1 MTKSSLPQNGFIST
15 AFLLVFCLMMSLIAL
30 RSDYIIKADQVYY
43 DLECCEE
50 MFAHEALVIE
60 RAKCLLL
67 QEGELDDF
75 PAGDVYVNVSL
86 NDEGYDLYYECYRI
100 HLYVNER
107 QIINFYVQKV
117 Y

>member
-1 MTKSSLPQNGFIST
+1 
-15 AFLLVFCLMMSLIAL
+15 MMSLIAL

-50 MFAHEALVIE
+50 MFAHEVLVISK
-60 RAKCLLL
+60 AKCLLL
-67 QEGELDDF
+67 QEGELEDYM
-75 PAGDVYVNVSL
+75 AGNVYVNVSL
-86 NDEGYDLYYECYRI
+86 NDGGYDLYYECYRI
-100 HLYVNER
+100 HLYVYER